1 MYKLLI
7 CVRCC
12 LKTLENMFN
21 NVINVDFYTQKN
33 NNKQVIS
40 QASEFLYT
48 DKFFNTSIWV
58 ITCQRRIQRR
68 CTGRAP
74 PCLKLFKC
82 VYWFEKLNPI
92 THINFIVINI
102 QFLRYVF
109 YYLPSLQK
117 QRGCVKGH
125 QNNLNI
131 GPKRRP
137 PVLKFLD
144 PPPHV
149 PALYNNTVTVLLYT
163 EV

>member
-12 LKTLENMFN
+12 LKTWKTFLVTLWTWIF
-21 NVINVDFYTQKN
+21 IPKKN

-109 YYLPSLQK
+109 YYLLSLQK

-131 GPKRRP
+131 GPKPRP

-144 PPPHV
+144 PPLHV
-149 PALYNNTVTVLLYT
+149 PALYNNTVM
-163 EV
+163 